1 MITASEL
8 TEALVALDNH
18 YIEKTEKQPYL
29 PAYLNLHSG
38 QDWVCVIYT
47 KPMTQA
53 HSQICGKGTT
63 PVEAIASLRAVIDA
77 LPSPEEQ
84 NLREFQSDLARLI
97 DKGRDLGIDVDFVNP
112 LAETAMRLAENA
124 LTYQP
129 EVAA

>member
-18 YIEKTEKQPYL
+18 YIEKTGKRPHIPSYL
-29 PAYLNLHSG
+29 SLHSG
-38 QDWVCVIYT
+38 SAWRCTLST
-47 KPMTQA
+47 KPYSETDYVISSHGETA
-53 HSQICGKGTT
+53 A
-63 PVEAIASLRAVIDA
+63 EAIAALRAVIDA

-84 NLREFQSDLARLI
+84 NLREFQSDLGRLI
-97 DKGRDLGIDVDFVNP
+97 EKGRDLGIDVAFVNP
-112 LAETAMRLAENA
+112 LAETAKRLAENA